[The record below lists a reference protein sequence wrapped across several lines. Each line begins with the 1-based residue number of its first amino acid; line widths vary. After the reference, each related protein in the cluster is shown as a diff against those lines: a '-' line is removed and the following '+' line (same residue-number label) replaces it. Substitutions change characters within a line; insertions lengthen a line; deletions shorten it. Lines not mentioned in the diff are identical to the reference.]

1 MVLLFNFGEED
12 FKVSYGDRIAQLIVE
27 KITYTEIEEV
37 EDLNNTERGEGGFGS
52 TGVKTENIE
61 TTEK

>member
-61 TTEK
+61 KTEK